1 MADIAQ
7 ELRNDFPAV
16 DVTTVVF
23 SRDFAGVG
31 CCVIPQG
38 KVLEIIEELESLRA
52 KLTMAEVNFAD
63 LKDINAGLRKQL
75 ELRDVLVERTADL
88 TDEQIEDL
96 RSHIRGAQPGQDT
109 YEYEL
114 GSGWRCF
121 HCGEMFR
128 TWGGASLHFG
138 RPADKRP
145 VCTEFELPSTDGD
158 RG

>member
-52 KLTMAEVNFAD
+52 KLREAEESNGRTLQNNLA
-63 LKDINAGLRKQL
+63 KDAEITRLHSDNDQ
-75 ELRDVLVERTADL
+75 LRDLVEEARKAIGT
-88 TDEQIEDL
+88 IEE
-96 RSHIRGAQPGQDT
+96 IA
-109 YEYEL
+109 
-114 GSGWRCF
+114 
-121 HCGEMFR
+121 
-128 TWGGASLHFG
+128 G
-138 RPADKRP
+138 RPIHGTSLQTKANRFDNIKKVARR
-145 VCTEFELPSTDGD
+145 VLSSLPSTMCREG
-158 RG
+158 